1 MPRGSAPGERRGG
14 RRKGTP
20 NRRTVLFE
28 EAVTRAEVS
37 GDGDAVDFLT
47 RIYRDPEIPLSVR
60 IDCAK
65 VGAPF
70 ERPRLTAMTNRD
82 GGKRDAAGAGMPP
95 LTIEHQAEEE
105 PGGGYPTDTRG
116 RAAGYRPSAVLLP
129 DLIPEGAMRLGDPVV
144 GFSEAWRFRRALE
157 ERGII

>member
-28 EAVTRAEVS
+28 EAIKHAVVS

-47 RIYRDPEIPLSVR
+47 RIYRNPDIPLSVR

-65 VGAPF
+65 VVAPF

-82 GGKRDAAGAGMPP
+82 GKDLAQTFLPP
-95 LTIEHQAEEE
+95 DRYRAWARQQIREAFGLPRGDEGE
-105 PGGGYPTDTRG
+105 P
-116 RAAGYRPSAVLLP
+116 
-129 DLIPEGAMRLGDPVV
+129 
-144 GFSEAWRFRRALE
+144 
-157 ERGII
+157 